1 MVKLIQ
7 RSEEAKSRARLFS
20 DSSSSKEDVGK
31 AGKDIFIL
39 LYGGKL
45 DDSLEDLRH
54 RQYIK
59 MAATASKLSPSK
71 LPPTDRTAFFHAQ
84 QVRLQVFIGNSICN
98 EIYEVCSGCTVGAA
112 K

>member
-7 RSEEAKSRARLFS
+7 CSEEAKSRARLFS

-31 AGKDIFIL
+31 AGKEIFIL

-59 MAATASKLSPSK
+59 MAASASKM
-71 LPPTDRTAFFHAQ
+71 DRVNFHQ
-84 QVRLQVFIGNSICN
+84 QLKQHSSMLN
-98 EIYEVCSGCTVGAA
+98 ELGCTVG
-112 K
+112 